1 MNKINPKKTPHLFL
15 RTNEKNGTGLKSG
28 WFSFSSVSSS
38 SSKSVWVS
46 NSLAL
51 YIPRKKNQQHL
62 ISRKFCAYLV
72 KLVKN
77 LKKFINKN
85 FVKLPGN
92 WSFGATLL
100 LPLTIHF
107 FLPSEDEDEDPGD
120 DPLEFKNK

>member
-1 MNKINPKKTPHLFL
+1 MGDKAG
-15 RTNEKNGTGLKSG
+15 EG
-28 WFSFSSVSSS
+28 V
-38 SSKSVWVS
+38 
-46 NSLAL
+46 
-51 YIPRKKNQQHL
+51 
-62 ISRKFCAYLV
+62 
-72 KLVKN
+72 VKN
-77 LKKFINKN
+77 LKKWVTSFINKN